1 LTNIKNSD
9 ILKSSK
15 PNSGGIVMEKQKY
28 SNEAINNMIDM
39 LSIRTTLSTEGVL
52 LRQQLVDDL
61 EKMKTQSKELETTEQ
76 MAA

>member
-1 LTNIKNSD
+1 
-9 ILKSSK
+9 
-15 PNSGGIVMEKQKY
+15 MEKQKY